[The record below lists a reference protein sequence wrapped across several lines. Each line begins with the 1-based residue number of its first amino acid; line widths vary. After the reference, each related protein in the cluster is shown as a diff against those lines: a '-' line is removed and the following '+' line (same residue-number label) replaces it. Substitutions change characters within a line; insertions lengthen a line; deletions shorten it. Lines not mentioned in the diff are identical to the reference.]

1 MIKVG
6 LISPLVVIVETSKI
20 WKLIAICGL
29 FAATVIFLSNLSF
42 QAVGSFGLWLG
53 DISAN
58 VASDWFQF
66 VGYVLNFSLIYTI
79 CTFYAFSFL
88 TACITLFSLYIM
100 AFVFAVFPECV
111 NFVKKLLDSFT
122 GD

>member
-1 MIKVG
+1 MIKIG
-6 LISPLVVIVETSKI
+6 LISPLFVIVETSKI
-20 WKLIAICGL
+20 WKLISLCGL
-29 FAATVIFLSNLSF
+29 FAATVIFLSNLCF

-58 VASDWFQF
+58 AASDWFQF
-66 VGYVLNFSLIYTI
+66 VGYVLNFPLIYTI

-100 AFVFAVFPECV
+100 AFVFSVFPQAV
-111 NFVKKLLDSFT
+111 SLVKNILDSFT